1 MRELETRQTRSSQA
15 RKTPNSRL
23 DSVVRSQRRR
33 QRGAAMIEA
42 VLVFSV
48 FILVLIGMV
57 YFRALYVK
65 KLGAQRMAR
74 AAVIAHSMAG
84 CKENPV
90 RNWLSR
96 DGNGYRIVGS
106 QPSRTSIPNQKG
118 TAEPSAGSEPESL
131 APRLLG
137 SLGRA
142 SNTTSDGK
150 GILNPITDARVNG
163 DVEVAPR
170 AGVLDKG
177 GFRGEVGSQ
186 SFLSC
191 GDEVKT
197 GDYGAIIDVIKDE
210 LATLNNAK

>member
-1 MRELETRQTRSSQA
+1 MRQ
-15 RKTPNSRL
+15 L
-23 DSVVRSQRRR
+23 DTFITSQRRR
-33 QRGAAMIEA
+33 LRGAAMLEA
-42 VLVFSV
+42 VLVFSI

-90 RNWLSR
+90 RTWLSR

-106 QPSRTSIPNQKG
+106 PPSRTNIPNQRA
-118 TAEPSAGSEPESL
+118 TAPASADAEPESL

-137 SLGRA
+137 SLGKA

-191 GDEVKT
+191 GDEVKQ

-210 LATLNNAK
+210 LSTLNNAK